1 MLQTCNKTD
10 IPPKPS
16 KKAEIIMFIESLLEA
31 MQEIELMPFVISKK
45 PLISGVA
52 KAVSMP

>member
-45 PLISGVA
+45 PLIRGEA
-52 KAVSMP
+52 KVVSMP